1 MHPHYEVTTRAIAA
15 SRSAYHGHSRKQ
27 HDAQHAV
34 RRRHAFADGCDE
46 VLRESPSELARDRRE
61 ARRLHSRAI
70 VMDQRT
76 TQPIRSEDL
85 VPLLATSAGQD
96 RATAR
101 IPAVELAGLVSETRT
116 DLPVLAE
123 VGDMLREELASDDRA
138 MVWRRS
144 LTVIGLSLATTL
156 GIALGYLVAS

>member
-1 MHPHYEVTTRAIAA
+1 M
-15 SRSAYHGHSRKQ
+15 
-27 HDAQHAV
+27 
-34 RRRHAFADGCDE
+34 
-46 VLRESPSELARDRRE
+46 
-61 ARRLHSRAI
+61 
-70 VMDQRT
+70 
-76 TQPIRSEDL
+76 
-85 VPLLATSAGQD
+85 PLLATSAGQD